1 MHCSQLLFLLVL
13 FLTTTS
19 QAQNSVTITAPSVD
33 AKEAAASRRTY
44 VAPIFPAIAKA
55 AHVVGTVVL
64 QIEIDPAGSVGKV
77 KIISGPEMLR
87 QSAVDAVKQ
96 WRYKPFVKD
105 GSPAAV
111 STTVAMPFTLVEQ
124 PADNDNEIQRVFFPL
139 SDQCH
144 QAVMQNAPTEQQADL
159 CRRAAEVADQFAPDT
174 RFIERRSAYVYA
186 STALLRDRE
195 SEEALRL
202 AEKAVAVALQGHD
215 DGSGRAAVFS
225 VRAQAEAASGD
236 LVGSD
241 RDLTRAEEEQRAAI
255 DTPAGHELHKEYTH
269 VLAGLLRFHARLLQA
284 MGKDAE
290 AQTIWTK
297 QRHSNHKCLPIL
309 ISAA

>member
-1 MHCSQLLFLLVL
+1 MQHSRLLFLLVL
-13 FLTTTS
+13 FVASTS

-33 AKEAAASRRTY
+33 ATEALASRTTY
-44 VAPIFPAIAKA
+44 VAPIFPPIAKA

-87 QSAVDAVKQ
+87 QAAIDAVKQ
-96 WRYKPFVKD
+96 WRYRPFVVD

-111 STTVAMPFTLVEQ
+111 SAAVIMPFTLIEQ

-144 QAVMQNAPTEQQADL
+144 QAATQNAPTEQQADL
-159 CRRAAEVADQFAPDT
+159 CRLAAEVADQFAPDS

-186 STALLRDRE
+186 STALLRNRE
-195 SEEALRL
+195 SKEALRF
-202 AEKAVAVALQGHD
+202 AEKAVAVAQEGHD
-215 DGSGRAAVFS
+215 DGPGRAAVFT
-225 VRAQAEAASGD
+225 VRSEAEAASGD

-255 DTPAGHELHKEYTH
+255 DTPAGHELHQSYTQA
-269 VLAGLLRFHARLLQA
+269 LAGLLRFHAKLLQA
-284 MGKDAE
+284 MGRDAE
-290 AQTIWTK
+290 AQTK
-297 QRHSNHKCLPIL
+297 LQE
-309 ISAA
+309 AAALQP